1 MNVSIF
7 VLLSG
12 IYAMKQ
18 PQKLIGEN
26 SGDEIAVKRYA
37 EKEGIAI
44 GGERVTVWLSGR
56 LVT

>member
-1 MNVSIF
+1 MSIF
-7 VLLSG
+7 VLLSR